1 MRQADVVVVGLGAI
15 GAATVLH
22 ATRLGL
28 RVVGI
33 DRFHPP
39 HVLGSTHGESRIT
52 RTAIGEG
59 EQYVPLALRSHEL
72 WSQLET
78 DTGRRLFN
86 RCGGLWIHG
95 AKASRLHDQD
105 DFFGNTL
112 RAAQR
117 FGIAHEML
125 DARGI
130 HDQFPRFTLTGNERG
145 YHEPGAGWLNPEA
158 CVETQLELARR
169 GGAALHFN
177 EPATA
182 LQVDNKAITVTTAQ
196 NVFQPGVLVVCAG
209 AWMPQML
216 PDWSM
221 GELLVR
227 RQSLHW
233 FEADDTVSVGKEPV
247 FIWHWGEN
255 QDETFYGFPAA
266 DGAMKMATEQRTTTT
281 MADDRVHNVGA
292 NESAAFFARHVA
304 GRIKGVASTVA
315 RSASCL
321 YTNAPRAR
329 FVIDPIAGHDRAIGV
344 SACSGHGFKHSAAMG
359 EALAQW
365 VVTGQRP
372 AVLTPF
378 SRAARQAGLARSEP
392 AL

>member
-1 MRQADVVVVGLGAI
+1 
-15 GAATVLH
+15 
-22 ATRLGL
+22 
-28 RVVGI
+28 
-33 DRFHPP
+33 
-39 HVLGSTHGESRIT
+39 
-52 RTAIGEG
+52 
-59 EQYVPLALRSHEL
+59 
-72 WSQLET
+72 
-78 DTGRRLFN
+78 
-86 RCGGLWIHG
+86 
-95 AKASRLHDQD
+95 
-105 DFFGNTL
+105 
-112 RAAQR
+112 
-117 FGIAHEML
+117 
-125 DARGI
+125 
-130 HDQFPRFTLTGNERG
+130 
-145 YHEPGAGWLNPEA
+145 
-158 CVETQLELARR
+158 
-169 GGAALHFN
+169 
-177 EPATA
+177 
-182 LQVDNKAITVTTAQ
+182 
-196 NVFQPGVLVVCAG
+196 
-209 AWMPQML
+209 ML

-281 MADDRVHNVGA
+281 LADDRVHGVGA

-304 GRIKGVASTVA
+304 GRLKGVASTVA
-315 RSASCL
+315 RSATCL
-321 YTNAPRAR
+321 YTNAPRAQ
-329 FVIDPIAGHDRAIGV
+329 FVIEPIAGHDRAIGV

-378 SRAARQAGLARSEP
+378 SRAARQAGPARSEP